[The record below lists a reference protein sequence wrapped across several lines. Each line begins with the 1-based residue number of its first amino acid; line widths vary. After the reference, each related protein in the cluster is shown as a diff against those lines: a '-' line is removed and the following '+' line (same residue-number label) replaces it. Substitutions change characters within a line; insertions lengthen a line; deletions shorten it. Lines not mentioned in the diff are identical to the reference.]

1 MSVSSAPDASKNDV
15 TKNDAKMSGVNRVP
29 AVEGW
34 FTLDQEPHLIGCR
47 CSACGTYVFPPRTG
61 ACPNPNCDG
70 EDLVSTPLSRVGTVW
85 SYTENQYAPPA
96 PYRAAEPFEPYALAA
111 VQLDKEGI
119 IVLGQVPKGILAADL
134 KVGMPMQLET
144 DVLYREV
151 VDGVDTEF
159 MVYVWA
165 PAGPTAA
172 RNIGGKS

>member
-1 MSVSSAPDASKNDV
+1 VA
-15 TKNDAKMSGVNRVP
+15 
-29 AVEGW
+29 
-34 FTLDQEPHLIGCR
+34 
-47 CSACGTYVFPPRTG
+47 
-61 ACPNPNCDG
+61 
-70 EDLVSTPLSRVGTVW
+70 TPLSRVGTVW

-111 VQLDKEGI
+111 VRLDKEGI

-165 PAGPTAA
+165 PAGPAA
-172 RNIGGKS
+172 ASSIGGRS